1 MSEHRPEVADVFRTY
16 GDEFLARWGHVLSR
30 QQRKAFDDIRDC
42 RTAALGGHLDQC
54 DQCGHCAISY
64 NSCRNRSC
72 PKCQA
77 AARAQW
83 LDDREAELLPVEY
96 FHVVFT
102 LPQQIAPLALQNAR
116 IVYSTL
122 FRTVAETLLTIAAD
136 PKHLGAAI
144 GFLAVL
150 HTWGQNLHAH
160 PHIHCVVP
168 GGGISPDNSRW
179 IPCRKYR
186 KSFFLPVQVLSSF
199 FRKRFLIH
207 LRRAYRKCKLQFHGE
222 LERLTQPAAFEALCQ
237 KVGHLKW
244 VVYAKPPFGGPE
256 LVLKYLARYT
266 HRVAISNRRLVSLAD
281 GRVTF
286 EWKDYAA
293 GNQTKTMTLE
303 AVEFIRRFLLHV
315 LPSGFV
321 HIRHFGFLANRYRK
335 EKLALCRSLLPAP
348 QMVIEASADSRGSRD
363 SNTEEELFRRCPVCK
378 TGRLIRIQVLTA
390 AACLPTRADD
400 HGHFMIAMSTPST

>member
-16 GDEFLARWGHVLSR
+16 GDDFLALWERVLSR
-30 QQRKAFDDIRDC
+30 PQRKALHDIGVC
-42 RTAALGGHLDQC
+42 RTAALGGHVDQC

-83 LDDREAELLPVEY
+83 LAEREAELLPVEY

-102 LPQQIAPLALQNAR
+102 LPQQIARLAMQNTRR
-116 IVYSTL
+116 IYSIL
-122 FRTVAETLLTIAAD
+122 FRAVGETLLTIAAD

-150 HTWGQNLHAH
+150 HTWGQNLHLH

-186 KSFFLPVQVLSSF
+186 KSFFLPVKVLSRF

-207 LRRAYRKCKLQFHGE
+207 LRRAFQKGKLQFHGE
-222 LERLTQPAAFEALCQ
+222 LESLAQPAAFEALCQ
-237 KVGHLKW
+237 KAGRLEW
-244 VVYAKPPFGGPE
+244 VVYAKRPFGGPE
-256 LVLKYLARYT
+256 QVLKYLARYT
-266 HRVAISNRRLVSLAD
+266 HRVAISNRRLLSMED

-303 AVEFIRRFLLHV
+303 VVEFIRRFLLHV

-321 HIRHFGFLANRYRK
+321 HIRHFGFLANRKRK
-335 EKLALCRSLLPAP
+335 QKLAMCRSLLLTPP
-348 QMVIEASADSRGSRD
+348 VVSEASTDSPGSND
-363 SNTEEELFRRCPVCK
+363 STSEQQFRRCPACK
-378 TGRLIRIQVLTA
+378 TGRLIRIEALTA
-390 AACLPTRADD
+390 AACACLPVP
-400 HGHFMIAMSTPST
+400 MITDTS

>member
-16 GDEFLARWGHVLSR
+16 GDDFLALWERVLSR
-30 QQRKAFDDIRDC
+30 PQRKAFDDIRAC
-42 RTAALGGHLDQC
+42 RTAALGGHVDQC

-83 LDDREAELLPVEY
+83 LAEREAELLPVEY

-102 LPQQIAPLALQNAR
+102 LPQQIARLALQNAR
-116 IVYSTL
+116 RIYSIL
-122 FRTVAETLLTIAAD
+122 FRAVAETLLTIAAD
-136 PKHLGAAI
+136 PKRLGAAI

-150 HTWGQNLHAH
+150 HSWGQNLHFH

-179 IPCRKYR
+179 IPCRRYR
-186 KSFFLPVQVLSSF
+186 KSFFLPVKVLSRF

-207 LRRAYRKCKLQFHGE
+207 LRRAFRKGKLHFHGE
-222 LERLTQPAAFEALCQ
+222 LESLAQPAAFEALCQ
-237 KVGHLKW
+237 KTGRVQW
-244 VVYAKPPFGGPE
+244 VVYAKRPFGGPAQ
-256 LVLKYLARYT
+256 VLKYLARYT
-266 HRVAISNRRLVSLAD
+266 HRVAISNRRLLSMQD

-303 AVEFIRRFLLHV
+303 PAEFIRRFLLHV

-321 HIRHFGFLANRYRK
+321 HIRHFGFLANRK
-335 EKLALCRSLLPAP
+335 KKQKLALCRSFLLAP
-348 QMVIEASADSRGSRD
+348 PVVSQVSTDSPD
-363 SNTEEELFRRCPVCK
+363 SNDSTSEQQFRRCPVCM
-378 TGRLIRIQVLTA
+378 TGRLIRIEALSA
-390 AACLPTRADD
+390 AACACLSLP
-400 HGHFMIAMSTPST
+400 MITDTS